1 MKIKSLSPALFVLT
15 SLTLGTVGSGFTFIL
30 SDTNLPV
37 KWTPDTTSVTMV
49 IMADNVTKL
58 SDGTTRATCI
68 QGAMQTWNSY
78 LGDVQFAPQIA
89 AAGNGADGNNIN
101 EIFFADKPYGQSW
114 DTNTLAITTTWL
126 SGNQRTEA
134 DTIFNDT
141 NSWDSYRGNLH
152 SGTWDLRRVALHE
165 LGHALGLDHPDQ
177 ASPAQSVVAIMNS
190 HISNLDSLATDDIT
204 GAQSL
209 YGPAPLGSMPAND
222 NFASAID
229 MGTQTQVTG
238 TNVNATRET
247 GEPLPNE
254 ANNPG
259 GHSVWWK
266 WTASANGS
274 VTLDTKG
281 SLFDTTLGVYTG
293 AAVGSLTQVAFNDDV
308 QDAVI
313 QYSSVTFTAVGGTTY
328 YFAVDGFNPNDG
340 HGADSAAITLNLSFT
355 PNGTVTAPT
364 ITSQPASVSV
374 TPGGSATFS
383 VIATGT
389 PLNYQWTLNGGA
401 ISGATNS
408 SLTISNTQATDAGSY
423 AVTVSNS
430 AGSVTSN
437 TATLTLLG
445 GSLPGETVATGH
457 NVSFTATGATGS
469 IQWQVSTDSGANW
482 SNVTDGPP
490 YSGITSPTLEITG
503 VTSALSGYSYRYVS
517 NGPGGTSTSNSATLV
532 VNPAVFSFPSSIAIS
547 NAGTL
552 VVGDSSND
560 NFQTVSTNGSVSVL
574 AGASGQVGSTDGTG
588 TAALFN
594 QPAGI
599 VFDTDGRYYAADT
612 SNGLIRRIATDGT
625 VTTIAGMANIR
636 GNADGTGSAA
646 SFSSPTGIAAL
657 GGTLY
662 VADAMN
668 DTIRMVTTAGVVTTL
683 AGSPGQTGD
692 DDGTGSAARFNH
704 PSGVAV
710 DASGNVF
717 VTDSTNNTIRKI
729 TPSGVVTTLAGL
741 ARIAGQEDGAGID
754 ATFNNPT
761 GIALDGS
768 GNLYVADT
776 GNSCIRKITPT
787 GVVTTF
793 AGLPTAA
800 GLQDG
805 PGTAALFNQPR
816 ALVIDS
822 GSANLFVADTGNA
835 AIRKIAL
842 DGTVST
848 LALFAP
854 SSSSG
859 TGGSSGSGSGTSGG
873 TTPPPPTS
881 GSSGGG
887 GGGAMEAWLVSI
899 LGLLLLGRWSLK
911 RT

>member
-1 MKIKSLSPALFVLT
+1 MRIKSLSPALPLLAGLVLC
-15 SLTLGTVGSGFTFIL
+15 TVASGFTFIL
-30 SDTNLPV
+30 SDTSLPV

-49 IMADNVTKL
+49 IMADNATKL

-68 QGAMQTWNSY
+68 QGAMQTWNNY

-89 AAGNGADGNNIN
+89 APGNGADGNNIN
-101 EIFFADKPYGQSW
+101 EVFFSDKPYSDSW
-114 DTNTLAITTTWL
+114 DTNTLAITTIWY

-134 DTIFNDT
+134 DTIFNSTD
-141 NSWDSYRGNLH
+141 SWDSYRGNLR
-152 SGTWDLRRVALHE
+152 SSTWDLRRVALHE

-177 ASPAQSVVAIMNS
+177 ATPAQSVSAIMNS
-190 HISNLDSLATDDIT
+190 RISNLDSLATDDIT

-209 YGPAPLGSMPAND
+209 YGPAPLGSKPAND
-222 NFASAID
+222 NFANAID
-229 MGTQTQVTG
+229 MGSLTQVTG
-238 TNVNATRET
+238 TNVNATRES
-247 GEPLPNE
+247 GEPVPAE

-274 VTLDTKG
+274 VSLDTKG
-281 SLFDTTLGVYTG
+281 SLYDTTLGVYTG
-293 AAVGSLTQVAFNDDV
+293 TTVGSLTEVAFNDDV

-313 QYSSVTFTAVGGTTY
+313 QYSSLTFTAVGGTTY
-328 YFAVDGFNPNDG
+328 YFAIDGYNPNDG

-364 ITSQPASVSV
+364 ITGQPASVSV
-374 TPGGSATFS
+374 TPGGSVTFS
-383 VIATGT
+383 VIATGA

-401 ISGATNS
+401 LSGATGS
-408 SLTISNTQATDAGSY
+408 SLTISNTQAANAGSY

-482 SNVTDGPP
+482 SNVTDGSP

-503 VTSALSGYSYRYVS
+503 VTSALNGYRYRYLS

-532 VNPAVFSFPSSIAIS
+532 VNPAVFSFPGSIAIS

-560 NFQTVSTNGSVSVL
+560 NFQSISSTGSVSIL
-574 AGASGQVGSTDGTG
+574 AGASGQAGSTDGIG
-588 TAALFN
+588 SAALFN
-594 QPAGI
+594 QPAGV

-612 SNGLIRRIATDGT
+612 SNGLIRRIAADGT
-625 VTTIAGMANIR
+625 VTTIAGMANTR

-657 GGTLY
+657 GSTLY

-668 DTIRMVTTAGVVTTL
+668 NTIRTVTTAGVVTTL
-683 AGSPGQTGD
+683 AGSAGQTGH
-692 DDGTGSAARFNH
+692 DDGTGTAARFNH

-717 VTDSTNNTIRKI
+717 VTDSTNNTIREI
-729 TPSGVVTTLAGL
+729 TPPGVVTTLAGL
-741 ARIAGQEDGAGID
+741 AGIAGHDDGTGMNAL
-754 ATFNNPT
+754 FNNPT
-761 GIALDGS
+761 GIALDAS

-776 GNSCIRKITPT
+776 GNSSIRKITPT

-800 GLQDG
+800 DLQDG
-805 PGTAALFNQPR
+805 AGTAARFDHPL
-816 ALVIDS
+816 ALVIDA

-848 LALFAP
+848 LALSVP

-859 TGGSSGSGSGTSGG
+859 SGGSSGGSGGTSGG
-873 TTPPPPTS
+873 TPTPPPTS
-881 GSSGGG
+881 GSGGGG

-899 LGLLLLGRWSLK
+899 LGLLLLGRWNLK

>member
-1 MKIKSLSPALFVLT
+1 MRTKSLSLALSVLAG
-15 SLTLGTVGSGFTFIL
+15 LALHTVGLGFTFIL
-30 SDTNLPV
+30 SDTKLPV

-58 SDGTTRATCI
+58 SDNTTRATCI
-68 QGAMQTWNSY
+68 QGAMETWNSY
-78 LGDVQFAPQIA
+78 LGNVQFAPQIA
-89 AAGNGADGNNIN
+89 ATGNGADGNNIN
-101 EIFFADKPYGQSW
+101 EVFFSDKPYSQSW
-114 DTNTLAITTTWL
+114 DTNTLAITTTWY

-134 DTIFNDT
+134 DTIFNSTD
-141 NSWDSYRGNLH
+141 SWDSYRGNLH

-177 ASPAQSVVAIMNS
+177 ASPAQSVLAIMNS

-204 GAQSL
+204 GVQSL
-209 YGPAPLGSMPAND
+209 YGPAPLGSKPAND

-229 MGTQTQVTG
+229 MGNLTQVTG

-247 GEPLPNE
+247 GEPLPGE

-266 WTASANGS
+266 WTASGNGS
-274 VTLDTKG
+274 VTLDTNG
-281 SLFDTTLGVYTG
+281 SLYDTTLGVYTG
-293 AAVGSLTQVAFNDDV
+293 TAVGSLTQVAFSDDV

-313 QYSSVTFTAVGGTTY
+313 QYSSLTFTAIGGTTY
-328 YFAVDGFNPNDG
+328 YFAIDGFNPNDG
-340 HGADSAAITLNLSFT
+340 HGADSAAITLNLNFT

-364 ITSQPASVSV
+364 ITSQPSSVSV
-374 TPGGSATFS
+374 TSGGSVTFS
-383 VIATGT
+383 VVATGA
-389 PLNYQWTLNGGA
+389 PLNYQWALGGAA
-401 ISGATNS
+401 ISGATSS
-408 SLTISNTQATDAGSY
+408 SLTISNAQMANAGSY
-423 AVTVSNS
+423 TVVVSNS

-437 TATLTLLG
+437 SATLTLLG
-445 GSLPGETVATGH
+445 SSLPGETATTGH

-469 IQWQVSTDSGANW
+469 VQWQVSTDSGANW
-482 SNVTDGPP
+482 SNVADGPP
-490 YSGITSPTLEITG
+490 YSGITSSTLEITG
-503 VTSALSGYSYRYVS
+503 VTSALNGFRYRYVS
-517 NGPGGTSTSNSATLV
+517 NGPGGASTSNSATLV
-532 VNPAVFSFPSSIAIS
+532 VNPAVFSFPSSIAI
-547 NAGTL
+547 NNGGTL

-560 NFQTVSTNGSVSVL
+560 IFQSVSSTGSVSVL

-588 TAALFN
+588 TTALFN
-594 QPAGI
+594 QPGGI

-612 SNGLIRRIATDGT
+612 GNGLIRRIATDGT
-625 VTTIAGMANIR
+625 VTTIAGTANTR

-646 SFSSPTGIAAL
+646 SFSSPTGLTAL

-668 DTIRMVTTAGVVTTL
+668 NTIRMVTTAGVVTTL

-729 TPSGVVTTLAGL
+729 TPSGAVTTVAGL
-741 ARIAGQEDGAGID
+741 ARIAGHDDGISID
-754 ATFNNPT
+754 AEFDNPT
-761 GIALDGS
+761 GIALDAS

-776 GNSCIRKITPT
+776 GNSSIRKITPA

-793 AGLPTAA
+793 AGLSTIA

-835 AIRKIAL
+835 AIREIAL

-848 LALFAP
+848 LALSAP
-854 SSSSG
+854 SSGSG
-859 TGGSSGSGSGTSGG
+859 TSGTSGSGSGTSGG
-873 TTPPPPTS
+873 TTTPPPTS
-881 GSSGGG
+881 GGGG
-887 GGGAMEAWLVSI
+887 GGGAMEAWLVSV